1 MTPYSFRQAP
11 HLWSAL
17 SCLKNTQSNWI
28 FWSGIFLFFSVFFSI
43 VTAQDRE
50 SIALFMEANQ
60 AYENQNFANSATLY
74 EALIEKGHRNGHLY
88 YNLGNAHY
96 RLGNL
101 GQAIGYY
108 LQARHDLPRHEDLI
122 ANLAYARQQTTDQ
135 KENQEHS
142 WRETFEEW
150 SGPLSLKEWLLFLIV
165 CNGFFWG
172 IAVLRLFYRRE
183 IFSWLLFLSGG
194 LTVFLGV
201 GAFIK
206 WWAPLPL
213 GIILPQES
221 AIYSAPHPQ
230 ATVLFQLHEGTE
242 VVIEDEAKQ
251 WRKVRFESTQ
261 KGWIEKKN
269 LFLVA
274 PQTL

>member
-1 MTPYSFRQAP
+1 MTLSSFRQNP
-11 HLWSAL
+11 PLWSAL
-17 SCLKNTQSNWI
+17 SFLKRAEKNWLL
-28 FWSGIFLFFSVFFSI
+28 WSGILLFFSVSFSI
-43 VTAQDRE
+43 VTAQERA
-50 SIALFMEANQ
+50 SIALFMEANR
-60 AYENQNFANSATLY
+60 AYQTQNFANSAQLY
-74 EALIEKGHRNGHLY
+74 ESLLAQGHRNGHLY
-88 YNLGNAHY
+88 YNLGNTHY

-101 GQAIGYY
+101 GKAIGYY
-108 LQARHDLPRHEDLI
+108 LQALDDLPRHEDLI

-142 WRETFEEW
+142 WRETFQEW
-150 SGPLSLKEWLLFLIV
+150 SGPLSLQEWLLVLMV

-172 IAVLRLFYRRE
+172 IAILRLFYRRE
-183 IFSWLLFLSGG
+183 VFSWLLFLSGG
-194 LTVFLGV
+194 LTVFLLV

-213 GIILPQES
+213 GIILPQKS
-221 AIYSAPHPQ
+221 AIYAAPHQQ
-230 ATVLFQLHEGTE
+230 ATVLFELHEGAE
-242 VVIEDEAKQ
+242 VVIQDEAKQ
-251 WRKVRFESTQ
+251 WLKVRFESTQ